1 MAQSAGKQD
10 VLSASE
16 WQRYARQ
23 IILPELGIAGQ
34 QRLKQ
39 SKVLVIGAGG
49 LGSPVSLYL
58 SAAGVGVIGLAD
70 FDSIDVSNLH
80 RQILYT
86 EQDVGRPKVEVA
98 AQRLRDVNPH
108 IEIVTISARLTAE
121 NARAI
126 IRDFDLVVD
135 GTDNFATRYLVNDAC
150 VLEKKPYVYA
160 SILKFEGLLSVFAAA
175 DGPCYRC
182 MYPES
187 PPAGLAPSCSEG
199 GVLGVLP
206 GIMGTLQGLEAIK
219 LLLKIGT
226 PMVGRVLQFDALSMS
241 FREFE
246 IDRDPDCAACG
257 AAGAGRTLGDMAGL
271 CGMPAGAAGPEG
283 HFVGT
288 VTAADL
294 AAALARQEGWLLLD
308 VRDANER
315 HAASIPGDIHIPL
328 SELDSRLDELPR
340 GSRIVCYCLS
350 GVRSKKAAL
359 LLAARDYQSVSSLA
373 GGIIAWKS
381 MKGGA

>member
-1 MAQSAGKQD
+1 MEQSADQQD

-23 IILPELGIAGQ
+23 IILPDLGIAGQ
-34 QRLKQ
+34 QKLKQ

-70 FDSIDVSNLH
+70 FDTIDSSNLH

-98 AQRLRDVNPH
+98 AERLRLVNPY
-108 IEIVTISARLTAE
+108 IDIVTISTRLTAD
-121 NARAI
+121 NARSI

-175 DGPCYRC
+175 GGPCYRC

-206 GIMGTLQGLEAIK
+206 GIMGTLQGLEALK
-219 LLLKIGT
+219 LLLGMGT
-226 PMVGRVLQFDALSMS
+226 PMVGRVLQFDALAMS

-246 IDRDPDCAACG
+246 IDRDPECAICAAG
-257 AAGAGRTLGDMAGL
+257 SAGRTLGDMAVA
-271 CGMPAGAAGPEG
+271 CGVPAVAAGAAPQ
-283 HFVGT
+283 HVGT

-294 AAALARQEGWLLLD
+294 SAAVARRDGWLLLD

-328 SELDSRLDELPR
+328 GELGARLDELPKNAH
-340 GSRIVCYCLS
+340 IVCYCLS
-350 GVRSKKAAL
+350 GVRSKRAASM
-359 LLAARDYQSVSSLA
+359 LAANDYASVSSLA